1 MLIEILNGSWGVTVP
16 AKLNLFLEVL
26 GKRPDGY
33 HSLQT
38 VMSSVSLTDE
48 LVFSECP
55 DNEISLKI
63 GPLEA
68 QSFRKLSD
76 TDSAWDIPEDN
87 RNLICRA
94 LYALRARL
102 GITRG
107 MDVLLRKSIPAL
119 AGLGGGS
126 ADAAATILGGMLA
139 WTGRYDH
146 PMAID
151 LASNLGSDINFF
163 LETAFAGNSLAICT
177 GRGEI
182 VDPIYG
188 EGLFHFVIVHPPMGC
203 STKAVFDHL
212 DTQEFKSL
220 PIRSA
225 NDTIQAV
232 KEGDF
237 EKLGSSLWNRLT
249 SPAMGLNPWLKDIDS
264 LLRLVPSVLGY
275 SLSGSGSAM
284 FAVVTNREQGE
295 NLVRQLTHKDLYRAY
310 YVATWRSD
318 KIVDQL
324 AVLR

>member
-1 MLIEILNGSWGVTVP
+1 MTVP
-16 AKLNLFLEVL
+16 AKLNLFLEIL

-48 LVFSECP
+48 LIFSERT
-55 DNEISLKI
+55 DDQISLKI
-63 GPLEA
+63 VPLES

-76 TDSAWDIPEDN
+76 TDGAWDIPEDN
-87 RNLICRA
+87 RNLICLA
-94 LYALRARL
+94 LVALRARL
-102 GITRG
+102 GINRG

-126 ADAAATILGGMLA
+126 ADAAAAILGGMLA

-146 PMAID
+146 TLAID
-151 LASNLGSDINFF
+151 LAASLGSDINFF
-163 LETAFAGNSLAICT
+163 LETAFFGNSAALCT

-182 VDPIYG
+182 VGPIFG
-188 EGLFHFVIVHPPMGC
+188 EGRFHFVIIHPPMGC
-203 STKAVFDHL
+203 STKAVFNQL

-225 NDTIQAV
+225 TDTVQAV
-232 KEGDF
+232 KDGDS

-249 SPAMGLNPWLKDIDS
+249 SPATGLNPWLKEIDS
-264 LLRLVPSVLGY
+264 RLRLAPSVLGY

-284 FAVVTNREQGE
+284 FAVVMNRDHGE
-295 NLVRQLTHKDLYRAY
+295 NLVRQLTDENLYRAY
-310 YVATWRSD
+310 NVATWRSG
-318 KIVDQL
+318 KIIDQL
-324 AVLR
+324 SVLR